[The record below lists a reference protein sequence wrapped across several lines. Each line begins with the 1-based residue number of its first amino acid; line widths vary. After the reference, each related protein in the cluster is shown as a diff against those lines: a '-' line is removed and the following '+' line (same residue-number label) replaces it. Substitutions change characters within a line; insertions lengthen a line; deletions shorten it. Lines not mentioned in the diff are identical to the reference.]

1 MQAGLASF
9 DTSLT
14 PEDFSRSGIKENKV
28 VEVVVMMIMIVIM
41 MTKVGEVVASQEQD
55 FPADGNR
62 RQYHAVTRGWVI
74 NELFRFIIMMAV

>member
-14 PEDFSRSGIKENKV
+14 PEDFSRSGIKANKV

-41 MTKVGEVVASQEQD
+41 MDKVSEVVA
-55 FPADGNR
+55 
-62 RQYHAVTRGWVI
+62 
-74 NELFRFIIMMAV
+74 